1 MEQIFEVN
9 ITNEILGDSSRKMTM
24 EQISKFNLCALALA
38 KKALKEPGKYF
49 NDGMWSVRTA

>member
-38 KKALKEPGKYF
+38 KKALKEPGKHF